1 MLFQGARPEE
11 RFRIFAHFYR
21 LPEPLVERFYA
32 GHSTLADKAR
42 VLIGK
47 PPIPI
52 PAAIGALLGKG
63 APLVQEGS

>member
-1 MLFQGARPEE
+1 
-11 RFRIFAHFYR
+11 
-21 LPEPLVERFYA
+21 
-32 GHSTLADKAR
+32 
-42 VLIGK
+42 LIGK